1 MKLMKLSTAIA
12 ALSLCAAAACGAQA
26 SASPLPSH
34 PFVSTSGK
42 AQLWMRPDIGEVKFE
57 TGTQH
62 ASAETA
68 AGQLQEL
75 SAGVMQLLADHGVQ
89 EADIESYEV
98 EKKAVPVH
106 GQEQPAYSIGRL
118 FHARVRDLAQWPDLV
133 ARLVEMEHVT
143 NVSSSF
149 DRTDS
154 DAINTQLMEAAAS
167 DARTKGSTLA
177 KAFGRKLG
185 PAVAVARGPLDK
197 VGAPF
202 IEQQP
207 GREARGTAPQTG
219 KYSVPD
225 SIPYSQTVNA
235 IFILK

>member
-1 MKLMKLSTAIA
+1 MKASTTIA
-12 ALSLCAAAACGAQA
+12 AFTLLIAAAGAAQA
-26 SASPLPSH
+26 APAALPAH

-75 SAGVMQLLADHGVQ
+75 SAAALQLLAEHGVQ
-89 EADIESYEV
+89 EADIEAHEV
-98 EKKAVPVH
+98 EKKTVPVS
-106 GQEQPAYSIGRL
+106 GQAEPAYTMGRL
-118 FHARVRDLAQWPDLV
+118 FHARVRDLSQWPDLI
-133 ARLVEMEHVT
+133 ARLVELDHIT

-149 DRTDS
+149 DRTDG
-154 DAINTQLMEAAAS
+154 DDINTQLMAAAAA
-167 DARTKGSTLA
+167 DARSKGGALA

-185 PAVAVARGPLDK
+185 PVVAIARGPLDK
-197 VGAPF
+197 IGAPF

-207 GREARGTAPQTG
+207 GREARGTSPQTG

-235 IFILK
+235 IFVLK